1 MYKDFAY
8 IYDKLSFDLEY
19 EKYAQNIKKLIK
31 EYGIKTEKMLE
42 LACGTGMLTCHFF
55 DDFEKIH
62 ALDMSET
69 MLEVFSK
76 KHQRENLSLYKY
88 NMVDFENEGA
98 YDLIIVLLDSINYV
112 TDKKDLEK
120 LFKNLYKNLN
130 QGGLLVFDIN
140 SKYKMEEVFGS
151 NSFVYEY
158 EDIFYTW
165 DNIKEGDLVDM
176 ELNFFV
182 EDEDGLYK
190 RIIEN
195 QIERYYS
202 IPYMKSLLKKNKFK
216 DIRIFDEDTFNKVK
230 DDSMR
235 ILFSARKD
243 KDDWRK
249 G

>member
-1 MYKDFAY
+1 MYGDFAY

-19 EKYAQNIKKLIK
+19 EKYAGNIKKLARENKI
-31 EYGIKTEKMLE
+31 GNDRMLE
-42 LACGTGMLTCHFF
+42 LACGSGMLTEHFF
-55 DDFEKIH
+55 DDFKKID
-62 ALDMSET
+62 AVDLSEDMLT
-69 MLEVFSK
+69 CFRSK
-76 KHQRENLSLYKY
+76 FNKDHVSTYLYD
-88 NMVDFENEGA
+88 MVDFENEGA
-98 YDLIIVLLDSINYV
+98 YDLIVILLDSINYV
-112 TDKKDLEK
+112 TDKARLKR
-120 LFKNLYKNLN
+120 LFENSYKNLKD
-130 QGGLLVFDIN
+130 GGLLVFDIN

>member
-98 YDLIIVLLDSINYV
+98 YDLIIVLLDSINYG

-120 LFKNLYKNLN
+120 TLTT
-130 QGGLLVFDIN
+130 Q
-140 SKYKMEEVFGS
+140 
-151 NSFVYEY
+151 
-158 EDIFYTW
+158 
-165 DNIKEGDLVDM
+165 
-176 ELNFFV
+176 
-182 EDEDGLYK
+182 
-190 RIIEN
+190 
-195 QIERYYS
+195 YS
-202 IPYMKSLLKKNKFK
+202 Y
-216 DIRIFDEDTFNKVK
+216 
-230 DDSMR
+230 
-235 ILFSARKD
+235 
-243 KDDWRK
+243 
-249 G
+249 